1 MLEDCQFTC
10 IFIIMCGTGKQE
22 QAETVLETLKAVDHP
37 LGKQVG
43 VLVEICSYA
52 GL

>member
-1 MLEDCQFTC
+1 MN
-10 IFIIMCGTGKQE
+10 IIIMRDIGKQE
-22 QAETVLETLKAVDHP
+22 QAEAVLETLKAIDHP